1 MQRGKYFKFI
11 FIVPTLVVLTATA
24 FYPMGFALLTSF
36 RRWKLTSSPEP
47 GKFIGLENYARALGD
62 ENFINSVK
70 VTFEVVAISVPLS
83 VFLGLA
89 FALLLQKQSRLNNFA
104 RVFLILPFT
113 VAPALK
119 GYLWRFMLN
128 PDFGVFDRIVDTF
141 IPALA
146 DFVWL
151 EKPFWSVF
159 MLSFTEVWGWAPLIA
174 LIFIGGLSTIDQE
187 ILDAARVD
195 GTNRFQTMMYVTL
208 PMLRPLILLV
218 VVLRIIYSMRLF
230 DQVVT
235 LTGGGPGNATE
246 TLNFFIY
253 KNAFRFWDLGY
264 ASAVGYILMIMLFIM
279 TYLYVRLLMKEN

>member
-195 GTNRFQTMMYVTL
+195 GTNRFQTMIYVTL